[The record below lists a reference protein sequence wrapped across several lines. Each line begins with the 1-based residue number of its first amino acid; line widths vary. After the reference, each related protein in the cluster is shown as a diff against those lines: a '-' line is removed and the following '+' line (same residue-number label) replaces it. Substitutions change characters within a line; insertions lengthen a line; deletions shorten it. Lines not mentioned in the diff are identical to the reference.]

1 MREKLQEINQV
12 RATFT
17 GTFERLGTKTSYGYT
32 KQTVLLLNV
41 KNAAGEV
48 VTDHL
53 WFNLTKGF
61 DRLGLTCGD
70 TVQFDARVRK
80 YIKGYR
86 GWRDDVYDKPVE
98 TDYKLSHPTKL
109 VKLPAAAAQEML
121 VAGSEVTTTEIGAQS

>member
-1 MREKLQEINQV
+1 MRKKLQEIDQV

-17 GTFERLGTKTSYGYT
+17 GTVERFGTKSSYGYT
-32 KQTVLLLNV
+32 KPTLLLVNV

-61 DRLGLTCGD
+61 ESLGLCTGD
-70 TVQFDARVRK
+70 TVQFDARVRP
-80 YIKGYR
+80 YTKGYR

-98 TDYKLSHPTKL
+98 KDYKLSHPTKL
-109 VKLPAAAAQEML
+109 VKVPAGVQPALIAPQCDT
-121 VAGSEVTTTEIGAQS
+121 GDQP